1 MKTTVEISDALFR
14 EAKRYAAAHE
24 LTFREVLETGLRA
37 VVEKKR
43 SAKPFKLRDAS
54 FTGKGT
60 ATGHAWPEI
69 RAMIYEGRGGDRG

>member
-24 LTFREVLETGLRA
+24 LTFRQVLETGLRA

-43 SAKPFKLRDAS
+43 VA
-54 FTGKGT
+54 G
-60 ATGHAWPEI
+60 PE
-69 RAMIYEGRGGDRG
+69 RGENFRVR